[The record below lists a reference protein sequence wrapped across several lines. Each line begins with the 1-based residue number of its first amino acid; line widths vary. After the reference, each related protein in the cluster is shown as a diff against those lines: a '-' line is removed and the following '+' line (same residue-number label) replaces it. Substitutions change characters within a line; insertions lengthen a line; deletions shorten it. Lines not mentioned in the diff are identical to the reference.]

1 MPNARFLAAFS
12 LLLSIVWAGAIRA
25 EEALPS
31 AVGRISAATGGVS
44 LRPVGGEWG
53 VATVN
58 DPLIGG
64 MAVRT
69 ATPARAAVGIG
80 GAQIALSG
88 ATELEI
94 AQLDPATRQIAV
106 KQGRIGI
113 HLARLDTS
121 QSVEIDLPRGGVW
134 LLAPGDY
141 DISAGTDQ
149 TRSEEHT
156 SELQSLAYLVCR
168 L

>member
-31 AVGRISAATGGVS
+31 AVGRLSAATGGVS

-64 MAVRT
+64 MVVRT
-69 ATPARAAVGIG
+69 AAPARAAVGIG
-80 GAQIALSG
+80 DAQIALPG

-94 AQLDPATRQIAV
+94 AQLDPTTRRLNIFVGIRILTQLRQQEWPNQIFG
-106 KQGRIGI
+106 Q
-113 HLARLDTS
+113 
-121 QSVEIDLPRGGVW
+121 IDWIR
-134 LLAPGDY
+134 
-141 DISAGTDQ
+141 
-149 TRSEEHT
+149 RSK
-156 SELQSLAYLVCR
+156 
-168 L
+168 